1 MGYPA
6 TLPKP
11 VARGY
16 MLKPVDPS
24 LRTEMDVGAAR
35 VRRRTRARND
45 RLSLTWVLT
54 DAQMAIYRAWFDS
67 SAEADGGT
75 AWVALALHIGDGGL
89 SNVEFKFIGPYQ
101 ASASGGLIWT
111 VTADVEV
118 RSA

>member
-24 LRTEMDVGAAR
+24 LRTDMDVGSAR

-45 RLSLTWVLT
+45 RLSLTWVLK
-54 DAQMAIYRAWFDS
+54 DAQMAVFRAWFDDS
-67 SAEADGGT
+67 TEADGGT
-75 AWVALALHIGDGGL
+75 AWVALALPIGDGGS
-89 SNVEFKFIGPYQ
+89 SNIEFRFIGPYR
-101 ASASGGLIWT
+101 APASGGLIWT
-111 VTADVEV
+111 VTAEVEV